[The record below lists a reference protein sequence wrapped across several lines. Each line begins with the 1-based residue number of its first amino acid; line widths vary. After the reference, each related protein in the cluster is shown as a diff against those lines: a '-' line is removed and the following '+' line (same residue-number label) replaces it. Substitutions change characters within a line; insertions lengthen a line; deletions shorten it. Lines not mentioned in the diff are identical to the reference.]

1 MTTARWLRDLVKD
14 EWGVGEDSTSI
25 SMPEVIEEG
34 TEDRRSVHRRQNDVI
49 FAMDG
54 GLPTVDPQ
62 SLGYREEYI
71 ESTVDLEMI
80 TSESREH
87 LLGPPDETYAGI
99 EGEVKRILDKYRIGY
114 PADGELPYP
123 GYDII
128 RIDTFDDAIGNYGAD
143 FWAGIWTVT
152 FITYASQIGQDAANR
167 A

>member
-1 MTTARWLRDLVKD
+1 MTSARWLRNLVKD
-14 EWGVGEDSTSI
+14 EWGIDANSTSI
-25 SMPEVIEEG
+25 SIPEIVEEG
-34 TEDRRSVHRRQNDVI
+34 QKNRRSVHRKEHDVI

-62 SLGYREEYI
+62 SIGYREEYI

-80 TSESREH
+80 TTESREH
-87 LLGPPDETYAGI
+87 LLGKQNVAYDGI
-99 EGEVKRILDKYRIGY
+99 SGEIKRILDKYRKGY
-114 PADGELPYP
+114 PSDGDLADP

-128 RIDTFDDAIGNYGAD
+128 RVDTFDDAIGNYGAG

-152 FITYASQIGQDAANR
+152 FITYANQIQQDAANR